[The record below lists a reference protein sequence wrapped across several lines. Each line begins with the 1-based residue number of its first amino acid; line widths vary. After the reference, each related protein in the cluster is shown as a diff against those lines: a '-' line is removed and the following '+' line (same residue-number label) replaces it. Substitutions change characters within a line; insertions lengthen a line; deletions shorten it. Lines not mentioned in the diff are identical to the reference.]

1 MTFGTGAIIGL
12 NLDLGP
18 LTVACAADGSPSSV
32 SGGAARKFRVQNN
45 SSSANVRRPV
55 CVAADSRKN
64 IRFVMGKSFGVS
76 PINRYGNGS
85 AVAVRLRRQRRS
97 TSRFSAISPFPTPGA
112 LPDERTILEFRRL
125 LPAHRLA
132 DPCLKAPT
140 APFRPER
147 FFALRAES
155 FATELLA
162 RIHAS
167 FVQEFPIAEMFIS
180 PELAVLAAGIDRV
193 AAA

>member
-1 MTFGTGAIIGL
+1 
-12 NLDLGP
+12 
-18 LTVACAADGSPSSV
+18 
-32 SGGAARKFRVQNN
+32 
-45 SSSANVRRPV
+45 
-55 CVAADSRKN
+55 
-64 IRFVMGKSFGVS
+64 MGKSFGVS

-85 AVAVRLRRQRRS
+85 AVAVRLRRQCRS
-97 TSRFSAISPFPTPGA
+97 ASRFSAICPFPTPGT
-112 LPDERTILEFRRL
+112 LPDKPTILEFFRL
-125 LPAHRLA
+125 LPAHHLA
-132 DPCLKAPT
+132 DPYLKAPT

-155 FATELLA
+155 LPTRLLA

-167 FVQEFPIAEMFIS
+167 FVQEFPIAEVFRS